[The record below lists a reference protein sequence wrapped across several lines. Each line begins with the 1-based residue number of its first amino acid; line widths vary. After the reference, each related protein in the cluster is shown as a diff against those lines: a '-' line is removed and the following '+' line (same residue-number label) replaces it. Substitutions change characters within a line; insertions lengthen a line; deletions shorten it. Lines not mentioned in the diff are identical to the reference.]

1 MQNSQTEASTP
12 TVSGVSSPRSL
23 FRAVLM
29 TLLMPGLG
37 HVYCGELVMGLA
49 WAALG
54 SLSGVISLWGL
65 ATRSPTLL

>member
-1 MQNSQTEASTP
+1 MQNAQPETSTLAA
-12 TVSGVSSPRSL
+12 SGVSSPRSP

-49 WAALG
+49 
-54 SLSGVISLWGL
+54 
-65 ATRSPTLL
+65 